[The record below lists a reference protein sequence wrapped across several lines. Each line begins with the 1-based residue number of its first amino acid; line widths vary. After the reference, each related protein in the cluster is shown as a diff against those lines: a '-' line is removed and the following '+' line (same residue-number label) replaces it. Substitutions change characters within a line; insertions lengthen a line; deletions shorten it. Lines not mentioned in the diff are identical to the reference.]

1 MNELKRTGQ
10 KTSDAFIQSMLQE
23 GVEGRIWNKDFK
35 HSPDVT
41 FFYYFFNRIKNE
53 KKIIARGELLK
64 NTNERIASFLNE
76 SASVDLTEREEEDV
90 TEDG

>member
-10 KTSDAFIQSMLQE
+10 KFSDAFINAMIQE
-23 GVEGRIWNKDFK
+23 GVESRIWSKEFK
-35 HSPDVT
+35 PSPDVT
-41 FFYYFFNRIKNE
+41 FFNYLYNRIKNE

-64 NTNERIASFLNE
+64 NTNERLASFLNE
-76 SASVDLTEREEEDV
+76 SVNVDLTEREEEDA